1 MITTLI
7 ICLTV
12 VFCVIWITLWVKH
25 MSVNGLPMFTHGEC
39 VWKDKVEEPTQGETN
54 PIGFS
59 AEETSEPE
67 TPEKKSDKEQKE
79 AVLKDPITMFSALL
93 RGEVDIDD
101 ITT

>member
-7 ICLTV
+7 ICATV
-12 VFCVIWITLWVKH
+12 IFCVIWITLWIKH
-25 MSVNGLPMFTHGEC
+25 MSVRGLPMFTYGEC

-59 AEETSEPE
+59 VEGTAEADDS
-67 TPEKKSDKEQKE
+67 EKKSEKEQKD

-101 ITT
+101 VTI